1 MHPFWADAP
10 TLSDI
15 PMVTQSDPG
24 TENFGI
30 ANVQTL
36 LWQMHDPTLEGFV
49 QHRWMRTKKNIK
61 PEIAWSQL
69 RWRFCPGFE
78 ALLETGVDEGWY
90 DPDNTLQL

>member
-1 MHPFWADAP
+1 
-10 TLSDI
+10 
-15 PMVTQSDPG
+15 MVTQSDPG

-36 LWQMHDPTLEGFV
+36 LWQMHNMTLEGFV
-49 QHRWMRTKKNIK
+49 QHQWMHTKKNIM

-69 RWRFCPGFE
+69 QRCFSPGFKS
-78 ALLETGVDEGWY
+78 LLDSGVDAGWY

>member
-1 MHPFWADAP
+1 
-10 TLSDI
+10 
-15 PMVTQSDPG
+15 MVTQSDPG

-30 ANVQTL
+30 ANAQTL

-49 QHRWMRTKKNIK
+49 QHRWMHTKKNIK
-61 PEIAWSQL
+61 LEIAWSQL
-69 RWRFCPGFE
+69 RRRFCPGFE